1 MSEISE
7 KTIESREQTLNAM
20 ANVNAVDGF
29 DPCLVTACYQ
39 DEEGKM
45 RMYLQAEPA
54 MLWFRLKHP
63 NGRLEQVLTRAND
76 QMATVEGR
84 VIDGD
89 GNLLANA
96 FATRYRSDD
105 NKFGKDYIQNAGTAA
120 IRKALGNCGFG
131 TPANA
136 EYIEGVTTLFK
147 VADVEDTPVD
157 AGVQTTRIPVPPI
170 PKEYQQQTSPS
181 VMVEDTPAAPAAPAA
196 APKTTKR
203 TTRKAAKAE
212 APTPTPAPAPEKAPA
227 QNPTPV
233 PAVKQETPAK
243 PATVPAQPTIPV
255 PLTPTTAEV
264 EPKTLE
270 EALAF
275 KISVGRLAGKTM
287 KEVVD
292 SGSGAAIT
300 YFLRPQYAGKPIQTA
315 ARMVAG
321 QYNL

>member
-7 KTIESREQTLNAM
+7 KTIVAHEQTLNAM

-29 DPCLVTACYQ
+29 DPCLVTACYR
-39 DEEGKM
+39 DEEGKS

-76 QMATVEGR
+76 QRATVEGR
-84 VIDGD
+84 VIDSN

-136 EYIEGVTTLFK
+136 EYIEGVTPLFTA
-147 VADVEDTPVD
+147 VDDEDAPVD
-157 AGVQTTRIPVPPI
+157 SGVPTRIPVPPI
-170 PKEYQQQTSPS
+170 PKEYQNQTP
-181 VMVEDTPAAPAAPAA
+181 VMVEDTPDTPAA
-196 APKTTKR
+196 
-203 TTRKAAKAE
+203 
-212 APTPTPAPAPEKAPA
+212 
-227 QNPTPV
+227 
-233 PAVKQETPAK
+233 
-243 PATVPAQPTIPV
+243 
-255 PLTPTTAEV
+255 TPTTAEV

-275 KISVGRLAGKTM
+275 KISVGRFSGKTM

>member
-1 MSEISE
+1 MSDISE
-7 KTIESREQTLNAM
+7 KTIVAHEQTLNAM

-29 DPCLVTACYQ
+29 DPCLVTACYR
-39 DEEGKM
+39 DEEGKS

-84 VIDGD
+84 VIDSN

-136 EYIEGVTTLFK
+136 EYIEGITPLFTA
-147 VADVEDTPVD
+147 VDDEDAPVD
-157 AGVQTTRIPVPPI
+157 SGVPTRIPVPPI
-170 PKEYQQQTSPS
+170 PKEYQNQTP
-181 VMVEDTPAAPAAPAA
+181 VMVEDTPDTPAAT
-196 APKTTKR
+196 PKTTKR
-203 TTRKAAKAE
+203 ATRKNAKAE
-212 APTPTPAPAPEKAPA
+212 APAPTPAPVPEKPA
-227 QNPTPV
+227 IQNPEPT
-233 PAVKQETPAK
+233 PAVKKEATAK
-243 PATVPAQPTIPV
+243 PATAPAQPPIPV
-255 PLTPTTAEV
+255 PPTPTTAEV

-275 KISVGRLAGKTM
+275 KISVGRFSGKTM